1 MRPSNLSRLVLSL
14 SIAAALGLPAAGC
27 TKSPAPAAAAT
38 DAKPA
43 AVVEKVVDEHSYAEP
58 DKVRT
63 TDLALDLAVNFDN
76 KTLSGTASPTQA
88 AISTRAKLPESQ
100 ALRYQPAKMESTDWA
115 TFTIRG

>member
-43 AVVEKVVDEHSYAEP
+43 AAVEKVVDEHSYAEP
-58 DKVRT
+58 AKVRT
-63 TDLALDLAVNFDN
+63 NDLALDLAIDFAK
-76 KTLSGTASPTQA
+76 KTISGTATYS
-88 AISTRAKLPESQ
+88 L
-100 ALRYQPAKMESTDWA
+100 DWVD
-115 TFTIRG
+115 